1 MAKFI
6 FKLQPLLN
14 IKEQMEEQ
22 LKNELGKAI
31 QKLEAEKQ
39 VYRKLEEQREECIF
53 NAGSEASQGVRVDKL
68 KDYSSYITFLKKKME
83 KQKENINLVQK
94 NVDNYRE
101 QLIRVVQEKE
111 MLEKLKE
118 KKYREFLDEQQELEQ
133 KLIDEVV
140 NYKYNK
146 QVTGDTNGEG

>member
-39 VYRKLEEQREECIF
+39 VYRKLEQQRVECIF

>member
-1 MAKFI
+1 MAKFA

-31 QKLEAEKQ
+31 GKLEAEKGIHRQ
-39 VYRKLEEQREECIF
+39 LEQQQEEYIAA
-53 NAGSEASQGVRVDKL
+53 AGSEASQGVRVDKL
-68 KDYSSYITFLKKKME
+68 KEYSAYIVFLKKKME
-83 KQKENINLVQK
+83 KQKENIKLAQI

-101 QLIRVVQEKE
+101 QLISVVQEKE

-118 KKYREFLDEQQELEQ
+118 KKYREYLEEQQKMEQ

-140 NYKYNK
+140 SFKYNK
-146 QVTGDTNGEG
+146 QMTGDINGEG